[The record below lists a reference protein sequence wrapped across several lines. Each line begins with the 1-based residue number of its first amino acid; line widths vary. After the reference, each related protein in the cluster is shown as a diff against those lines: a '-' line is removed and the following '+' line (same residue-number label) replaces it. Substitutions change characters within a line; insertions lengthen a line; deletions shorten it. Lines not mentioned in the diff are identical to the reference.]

1 LNERITGKKKRKKA
15 KGVGGKGELDE
26 WEDEDVEVTDAGGKA
41 VDQVPSDVGKAGMEA
56 EATTG
61 DVGVDVADEI
71 T

>member
-15 KGVGGKGELDE
+15 KGGGEKGELDE
-26 WEDEDVEVTDAGGKA
+26 WEDEDMGVLDAGGKA
-41 VDQVPSDVGKAGMEA
+41 VDPVPSDVGKAGMEA

>member
-1 LNERITGKKKRKKA
+1 M
-15 KGVGGKGELDE
+15 GGKGELDE

>member
-1 LNERITGKKKRKKA
+1 MGE
-15 KGVGGKGELDE
+15 KGELDA
-26 WEDEDVEVTDAGGKA
+26 WEDEDMEVTDAGGKA
-41 VDQVPSDVGKAGMEA
+41 VDPVPSDVGKAGMEA

>member
-1 LNERITGKKKRKKA
+1 LNEKIASKKKRKKA
-15 KGVGGKGELDE
+15 KGVGGKGGLDE

-41 VDQVPSDVGKAGMEA
+41 VDPVPSDVGKAGMEA